1 MDEIKKQIKLLQ
13 DKLKDYIK
21 PEKVYKYLVLSGG
34 SSKGFSYIGVIK
46 ALEEF
51 NIINTLE
58 EIMGTSI
65 GGIFGLFIILNFNSD
80 DLINIFIKM
89 NLNWL
94 HNINSDSLLHLIN
107 KYGLD
112 TGYNAEKFIA
122 SFIEIRFPSKNPFEI
137 TFIDLWNYNPIK
149 YSLIGTKVYTNVLD
163 SEIYNHI
170 LTPNMTIIKA
180 LRITF
185 AIPPL
190 FSPIDMDNYHLVDG
204 GITNNYPID
213 LYDIIDIDNAQE
225 QSKKLDN
232 TLGILCLEKKQ
243 QEKCKNMIDI
253 YKSIVGHLVAKDTL
267 IKKEKYANQTVIIE
281 VNLELYQIFNL
292 TSEDKINVI
301 NLGYQLTKQY
311 LIFKEYT
318 SKDIQYE
325 DKLKK
330 YTNNKINVDTFVMKL
345 ESVIGK
351 KIQDKNI

>member
-1 MDEIKKQIKLLQ
+1 MDEIQKQIKILQ
-13 DKLKDYIK
+13 EKLKDFIK
-21 PEKVYKYLVLSGG
+21 TEKVIKNLVLSGG

-46 ALEEF
+46 VLEEF
-51 NIINTLE
+51 NIIETLE

-94 HNINSDSLLHLIN
+94 HNINSDSILHLIN

-112 TGYNAEKFIA
+112 NGSNAEKFIA
-122 SFIEIRFPSKNPFEI
+122 SFIEVRFPLKNPFEI
-137 TFIDLWNYNPIK
+137 TFLDLWNYNPIK
-149 YSLIGTKVYTNVLD
+149 FNLIGTKVYTGILD

-170 LTPNMTIIKA
+170 LTPNMPIIKA

-185 AIPPL
+185 GIPPL
-190 FSPIDMDNYHLVDG
+190 FSPIDSDSCHLVDG

-213 LYDIIDIDNAQE
+213 LYDNSDNVLE
-225 QSKKLDN
+225 N
-232 TLGILCLEKKQ
+232 TLGILCLEKIQK
-243 QEKCKNMIDI
+243 EKCKNVVDI

-267 IKKEKYANQTVIIE
+267 KKKEQYSAQTVIIE

-292 TSEDKINVI
+292 TTEDKINVI
-301 NLGYQLTKQY
+301 NLGYQLTKQF

-318 SKDIQYE
+318 QKDNQSVEKI
-325 DKLKK
+325 KK
-330 YTNNKINVDTFVMKL
+330 YTINKINVDNFVTKL
-345 ESVIGK
+345 ESIIGK
-351 KIQDKNI
+351 KPQDKNQSNQSNQ